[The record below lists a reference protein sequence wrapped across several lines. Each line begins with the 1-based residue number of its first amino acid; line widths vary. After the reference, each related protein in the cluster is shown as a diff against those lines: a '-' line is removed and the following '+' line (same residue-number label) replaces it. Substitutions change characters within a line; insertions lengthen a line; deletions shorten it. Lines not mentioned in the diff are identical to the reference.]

1 MMMMTMM
8 TNTIPYR
15 RTKTHILDKVLM
27 GIWVHPVNRTTTM
40 MTMMKNMLMTAST
53 LAAYAANQVQ
63 CDALYQ
69 CLAGVVPDRCGCCQ
83 VPLNVTTIIIFFSVL
98 MASYNCSKSNLISNL
113 SAALS
118 LSCGKVCAQREGE
131 MCDPGP
137 ADKWDPHNCNFQ
149 VRSKNFKLLE
159 MLNLVGAMKHC
170 RVGCRHIWPYLTYLG
185 AYLGARNMVKWGVPE
200 KILQNA
206 VQTRW
211 S

>member
-1 MMMMTMM
+1 MSEGELGKFLKRMRMMMMMTMM
-8 TNTIPYR
+8 TM
-15 RTKTHILDKVLM
+15 DFE
-27 GIWVHPVNRTTTM
+27 NRTTTM

-137 ADKWDPHNCNFQ
+137 ADK
-149 VRSKNFKLLE
+149 
-159 MLNLVGAMKHC
+159 
-170 RVGCRHIWPYLTYLG
+170 
-185 AYLGARNMVKWGVPE
+185 
-200 KILQNA
+200 
-206 VQTRW
+206 
-211 S
+211 